1 MRYLVVAKQAPASLD
16 GKIVEV
22 LLSRTTEQVDTLA
35 LFTSLYH
42 SAQSGHLAAPGQG
55 TGYVFLYSASYEY
68 LSGRRFAQG
77 QLLPGVTRL
86 AFQPRAGT
94 VAASGRTAGH
104 RAPSIDAPCLDW
116 YSGETGK
123 YITTTGNCSS
133 LGSGG
138 SGDVPPV
145 YTGGGGPCGGSC
157 GGSPG
162 PSGYGGGGGGG
173 VSTPPVVPLSETL
186 VEITQLP
193 PCASQVVSV
202 IKNDN
207 IKLSDALVPFFG
219 SSLKF
224 YPKISAKLLSDNN
237 GKRVAGN
244 TVRDGTNFDPV
255 YNLPVYI
262 ININSGTLYGDTHGP
277 GATNIGLA
285 GTVLHELTH
294 AYLIE
299 WNRSKGNI
307 TDPNVTLSV
316 LLERYTKQQ
325 QFSEIS
331 QHELM
336 GRLVEALGSALYS
349 YCAASS
355 ILTNKMYC
363 TNLMWSGLTATEAY
377 TKLSQEK
384 KSEIANTMTMENYS
398 TAINSERD
406 ADGNTTSINPTGKK
420 ACN

>member
-1 MRYLVVAKQAPASLD
+1 MLLALGLAITQACSHRPAELPSPLSSTTPSLSISEAQTWYQQLDPAAHSTARTSQAGRAAPIVPPTAALRWQRALTVGMGSQQLVLVPFAGDAALFARTPYMGMRYLVVAKQAPTSLD

-145 YTGGGGPCGGSC
+145 YTGGGGPCGGIC

-162 PSGYGGGGGGG
+162 PSGYGGGGG

-244 TVRDGTNFDPV
+244 TVRDGMNFDPV

-316 LLERYTKQQ
+316 LLEKIY
-325 QFSEIS
+325 
-331 QHELM
+331 
-336 GRLVEALGSALYS
+336 
-349 YCAASS
+349 
-355 ILTNKMYC
+355 
-363 TNLMWSGLTATEAY
+363 
-377 TKLSQEK
+377 
-384 KSEIANTMTMENYS
+384 
-398 TAINSERD
+398 
-406 ADGNTTSINPTGKK
+406 
-420 ACN
+420 